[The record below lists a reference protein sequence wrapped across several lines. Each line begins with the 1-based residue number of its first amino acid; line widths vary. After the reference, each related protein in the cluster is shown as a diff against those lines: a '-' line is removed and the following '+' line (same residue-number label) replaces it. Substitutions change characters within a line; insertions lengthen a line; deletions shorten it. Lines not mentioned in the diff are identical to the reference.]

1 MFIAR
6 EVRMKF
12 MGVVNVFQI
21 YISFKYIYIYIYI

>member
-21 YISFKYIYIYIYI
+21 YIYIYIYLKDIYI